1 VGREGGQGKTQIGEE
16 SLSGQ
21 REPQQYRG
29 LIQRIKQVLLL
40 CMCPR
45 LFAGK
50 VEREKVVKENSSW
63 VRSLF
68 KGNVNPNSIR
78 V

>member
-1 VGREGGQGKTQIGEE
+1 MNPNSIG
-16 SLSGQ
+16 SD
-21 REPQQYRG
+21 P
-29 LIQRIKQVLLL
+29 RIKQALLL
-40 CMCPR
+40 CTCPR

-50 VEREKVVKENSSW
+50 VGREKVGRENSSW

-68 KGNVNPNSIR
+68 KGNVNPNSIG